1 MNWAETYRKRIT
13 SAEEAVR
20 SIKSG
25 DHVWVHAG
33 CNNPEELIRAM
44 VGRHRE
50 LRDVEVSHLMTF
62 GCADHVDPRYEGSF
76 RHRGLFIG
84 SNVREAVNAG
94 RADFVPVFLSEIPRL
109 IQSHILP
116 VDVALL
122 QISPPD
128 EHGFCSYGVGVEC
141 TKAAAEQAATV
152 VALVNRR
159 MPRSLG
165 DSFIHVSRLTHVV
178 EIDRPVRELPRA
190 GEVGAVARAI
200 GRNVAE
206 LIEDASTLQMGIGEI
221 PDAVLLFLK
230 GKRHLGI
237 HTEMFS
243 DGVVELFESGVVTNE
258 AKTLHRGKI
267 VASFVLGS
275 KKTFDFL
282 DNNPF
287 VEFHPT
293 DYVNDPFVIARHDKM
308 VAINSALAVDITG
321 QVCADS
327 LGRSIYSG
335 FGGQVDFVR
344 GAARSKGGKPIIAL
358 PSTAR
363 DGKVS
368 RIVDT
373 LAEGSGVVTT
383 RADVHYVVTE
393 HGVAQPLRQEPARA
407 GAGAHRHRS
416 SRFPGGARGR
426 RPPTEPL
433 RGMTATPTPES
444 LRAFAAAHRVT
455 FEIYPHYEFHEHRRL
470 QTGFDLTLL
479 ALRSP
484 RCVGDP
490 GCTECERVH
499 ALLRE
504 IAIAALPH
512 GWQHVA
518 EPFEAAFHYRRE
530 TRWRPEIESVVE
542 LLPYAPAWG
551 AVDAEAQREVAEIRR
566 RLHDLGVSDQV
577 RPPMGRAA

>member
-1 MNWAETYRKRIT
+1 MSWAETYRRRIT
-13 SAEEAVR
+13 SAGGAVR
-20 SIKSG
+20 SIQSG
-25 DHVWVHAG
+25 DHVWIHAG
-33 CNNPEELIRAM
+33 CNNPEELIRAL

-50 LRDVEVSHLMTF
+50 LRDVEISHLMTF

-109 IQSHILP
+109 IQSRLLP
-116 VDVALL
+116 VDVALI
-122 QISPPD
+122 QIAPPD

-141 TKAAAEQAATV
+141 TKAAAEQARTV

-178 EIDRPVRELPRA
+178 EIDRPVRELPQA

-206 LIEDASTLQMGIGEI
+206 LIEDGSTLQMGIGEI

-230 GKRHLGI
+230 DKRHLGI

-275 KKTFDFL
+275 RKTFDFL

-293 DYVNDPFVIARHDKM
+293 DYVNDPFVIARNDKM
-308 VAINSALAVDITG
+308 IAINSALSVDLTG

-327 LGRSIYSG
+327 LGRSVYSG

-344 GAARSKGGKPIIAL
+344 GASRSKGGKPIIAL

-393 HGVAQPLRQEPARA
+393 HGIARLY
-407 GAGAHRHRS
+407 GK
-416 SRFPGGARGR
+416 
-426 RPPTEPL
+426 
-433 RGMTATPTPES
+433 S
-444 LRAFAAAHRVT
+444 LR
-455 FEIYPHYEFHEHRRL
+455 
-470 QTGFDLTLL
+470 
-479 ALRSP
+479 
-484 RCVGDP
+484 
-490 GCTECERVH
+490 ER
-499 ALLRE
+499 AQEL
-504 IAIAALPH
+504 IAIAHPDFRGELK
-512 GWQHVA
+512 
-518 EPFEAAFHYRRE
+518 AA
-530 TRWRPEIESVVE
+530 
-542 LLPYAPAWG
+542 A
-551 AVDAEAQREVAEIRR
+551 RR
-566 RLHDLGVSDQV
+566 RNLSV
-577 RPPMGRAA
+577 A